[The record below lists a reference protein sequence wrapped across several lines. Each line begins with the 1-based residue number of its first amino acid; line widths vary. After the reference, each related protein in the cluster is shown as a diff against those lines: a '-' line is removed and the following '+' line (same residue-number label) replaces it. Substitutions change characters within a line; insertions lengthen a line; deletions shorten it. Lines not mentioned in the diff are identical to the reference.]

1 MKSLLL
7 AVTTIILAHVDGG
20 IAASAHP
27 TPRASSSPLA
37 LYQAL
42 VRTSFGARELPP
54 GFTARATPSATRGG
68 PRQAIG
74 EVGFRIDGPAHGSTP
89 TIDVILYGVLPTD
102 RDALAVFAAGP
113 QAVLNPRDHRITG
126 ARTTRLLGLPAR
138 IVTVQVTNI
147 DGSGGKGIVGYS
159 YCSVRVGSVVVTA
172 GSGIMGDRTT
182 GDTPTAIVLART
194 AMAHLSSVRDAR
206 R

>member
-1 MKSLLL
+1 MKTLLL
-7 AVTTIILAHVDGG
+7 AVAIILSHAGG
-20 IAASAHP
+20 GGAASAQP
-27 TPRASSSPLA
+27 TPRGSSGPVA

-42 VRTSFGARELPP
+42 VRTPFGAREIPP
-54 GFTARATPSATRGG
+54 GFAARATPSATRGG

-102 RDALAVFAAGP
+102 RDAQAVFAAGP

-126 ARTTRLLGLPAR
+126 ARITQLLSLPAR

-147 DGSGGKGIVGYS
+147 NGSGGKGIVGYS

-182 GDTPTAIVLART
+182 GDTPTAILLARV
-194 AMAHLSSVRDAR
+194 AMAHLSGVRHTMR
-206 R
+206 